1 MWYIY
6 ATEQYSSIKKK
17 KNNAI
22 CRNRDGTK
30 DSHTK
35 LSMFFSEREKQ
46 IPYDITCMLNLKY
59 GTKEPIYRKRTTTKL
74 IDMENRLVVVK
85 GEGSGLDCEFGVGT
99 WKLSHLEWIGNEILL
114 CSTGNCIQSLVME
127 KKKMYVYVSLA
138 HFAIQEKLTDY
149 CKSII
154 IKNFK

>member
-22 CRNRDGTK
+22 CSNMDGTR

-59 GTKEPIYRKRTTTKL
+59 GTKEPIYRKQTNNNNKTHRY
-74 IDMENRLVVVK
+74 
-85 GEGSGLDCEFGVGT
+85 GEQTCGCQGGREWVGL
-99 WKLSHLEWIGNEILL
+99 
-114 CSTGNCIQSLVME
+114 
-127 KKKMYVYVSLA
+127 
-138 HFAIQEKLTDY
+138 
-149 CKSII
+149 
-154 IKNFK
+154 